1 MNKVSKTKTKSKCKK
16 YLQKKIGININEF
29 KNGLYVSKSQAI
41 AVAYSQVLTKHPSC
55 KRIISKR
62 SKKSK
67 RSKRSKRSKDGSN
80 PYFVSDIKILRYPK
94 SRKRNIDGYNILVD
108 TTYIPFAGQRWV
120 PKAIN

>member
-1 MNKVSKTKTKSKCKK
+1 MNKSKSKCKK

-62 SKKSK
+62 SK
-67 RSKRSKRSKDGSN
+67 DGSN